1 VAFGREPR
9 APTRLT
15 LDERGGLHVPQGKS
29 GQCAQKAESK
39 SQHPFC
45 NFEVIVRGESQK
57 RCLLF
62 CEALGPSSFLLP
74 KHPRIAICE
83 INIVVQQQSLV
94 SFGLAQ

>member
-1 VAFGREPR
+1 MSGVGYTCHKASLVKALRKRR
-9 APTRLT
+9 ANHNTHFAILR
-15 LDERGGLHVPQGKS
+15 
-29 GQCAQKAESK
+29 C
-39 SQHPFC
+39 
-45 NFEVIVRGESQK
+45 IVRGESQK